1 MTTCILL
8 AGGLGTRLR
17 DALPGVPKCLAPV
30 AGTPFLQIQMAQL
43 ASQGIERF
51 VLSLGH
57 LAGQVIEVAETLRD
71 SFSVEWVVEPRPLG
85 TGGAALFA
93 MHHAALPEALVA
105 NADTFI
111 EGDMSALLSPLN
123 GAEQIRMLAVRSAD
137 NARFLPGGAPGPGLV
152 SAGIYRVHRNA
163 FAKYRPG
170 EAFSL
175 EADVIEALAGE
186 GKVAVFVLERPF
198 ADIGVPKDYFRFCEQ
213 WRARA

>member
-30 AGTPFLQIQMAQL
+30 AGTPFVQLQMEQL
-43 ASQGIERF
+43 ASQGVERF

-57 LAGQVIEVAETLRD
+57 LAEQVIEVAATLRA
-71 SFSVEWVVEPRPLG
+71 SFRVDWVVEPRPLG

-93 MHHAALPEALVA
+93 MHHAAVPEALVA

-111 EGDMSALLSPLN
+111 EGDISPLLSPLN
-123 GAEQIRMLAVRSAD
+123 GAEQIRMCKAERL
-137 NARFLPGGAPGPGLV
+137 LPGGARGAELV
-152 SAGIYRVHRNA
+152 SAGIYRIHRSA
-163 FAKYRPG
+163 FSNYRPG

-175 EADVIEALAGE
+175 ESDVIETLARE
-186 GKVAVFVLERPF
+186 GKVAAFVLARPF
-198 ADIGVPKDYFRFCEQ
+198 ADIGVPKDYFGFCEQ

>member
-17 DALPGVPKCLAPV
+17 EALPGVPKCLAPV
-30 AGTPFLQIQMAQL
+30 AGTPFVQIQIERL
-43 ASQGIERF
+43 ASQGVERF

-57 LAGQVIEVAETLRD
+57 LAEQVIEVAERLRKTFRVD
-71 SFSVEWVVEPRPLG
+71 WVVEPRPLG

-93 MHHAALPEALVA
+93 MHHAALSEALVA

-111 EGDMSALLSPLN
+111 EGDISALLSPLN
-123 GAEQIRMLAVRSAD
+123 GAEQIRMCMAEP
-137 NARFLPGGAPGPGLV
+137 FLPGGAPGPRLV
-152 SAGIYRVHRNA
+152 SAGIYRVHRKA
-163 FAKYRPG
+163 FGNYRPG

-175 EADVIEALAGE
+175 ESDVIETLAGE
-186 GKVAVFVLERPF
+186 GKVAAVVLERPF
-198 ADIGVPKDYFRFCEQ
+198 ADIGVPRDYFRFCEQ